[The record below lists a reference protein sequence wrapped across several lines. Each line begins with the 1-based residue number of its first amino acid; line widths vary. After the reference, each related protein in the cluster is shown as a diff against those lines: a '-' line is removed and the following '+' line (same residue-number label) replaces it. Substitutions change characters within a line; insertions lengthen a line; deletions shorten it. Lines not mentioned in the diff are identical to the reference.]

1 MNEKDSNKLLE
12 QLKKLADEGLTIILV
27 SHRIEEIIAVSDTIL
42 VLRDGDP
49 VYLSDKKE
57 EFSREKIAEEIIGY
71 NYAFAERFK
80 ENEAKQEK
88 VVLTYKDFYVA
99 RKNEPIKNL
108 NFDIYQSEII
118 GLTGMNGHGKNAL
131 AYGTLRADKIAGDF
145 TFYKDEKEININKT
159 AEAIE

>member
-1 MNEKDSNKLLE
+1 MKICELPINNKQFVEIARSIANEDTKLLMLDEPTATLNEKDSNKLLE

-88 VVLTYKDFYVA
+88 VVLTYKDFLCCTKK
-99 RKNEPIKNL
+99 RTDKK
-108 NFDIYQSEII
+108 SE
-118 GLTGMNGHGKNAL
+118 L
-131 AYGTLRADKIAGDF
+131 
-145 TFYKDEKEININKT
+145 
-159 AEAIE
+159 